1 MERCALEGFE
11 HIRAEVEG
19 HEFREAEGDGDV
31 VLKRVEQG
39 PAVFAFHLL
48 GVNGESGHLECF
60 EVSVQ
65 CSGVAFELLSEVSSR
80 LPPPGSNQ
88 GLDDL
93 PLPRQLIAPWHI
105 APAPE

>member
-19 HEFREAEGDGDV
+19 QELREAEGDGDV
-31 VLKRVEQG
+31 MLKSVEQG

-48 GVNGESGHLECF
+48 GVNREPSNLECF
-60 EVSVQ
+60 KVSVQ
-65 CSGVAFELLSEVSSR
+65 RSGVAFELLSEVSSR

-93 PLPRQLIAPWHI
+93 PLPRQLISPWHI